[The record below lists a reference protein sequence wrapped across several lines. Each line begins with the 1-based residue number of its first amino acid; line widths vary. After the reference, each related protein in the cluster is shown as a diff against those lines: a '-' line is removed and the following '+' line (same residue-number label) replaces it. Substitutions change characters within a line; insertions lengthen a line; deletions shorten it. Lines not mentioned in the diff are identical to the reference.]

1 MESTRSWRDSFS
13 LVLDPGIKCG
23 FPHLQTRAGTV
34 AGYANGDKFE
44 DMYELIV
51 FIHILS
57 AMVWVG
63 GGLFAQF
70 TIAHL
75 RSNGGDSAVAEYLI
89 GLEWAENRVFG
100 LSSGLVF
107 LTGLTMVI
115 LSEAWAF
122 SQLWVIVAL
131 ALFIVDSAIQGIMG
145 GRALKDLRAAA
156 ESESSGIAGPL
167 KRVMTVNNVD
177 TVLVLVILSMMVFKP
192 GI

>member
-1 MESTRSWRDSFS
+1 MR
-13 LVLDPGIKCG
+13 
-23 FPHLQTRAGTV
+23 H
-34 AGYANGDKFE
+34 
-44 DMYELIV
+44 MYELIV
-51 FIHILS
+51 FVHILS

-70 TIAHL
+70 TMAHL
-75 RSNGGDSAVAEYLI
+75 RSNGGDATVADYLI

-107 LTGLTMVI
+107 ITGVTMVA
-115 LSEAWAF
+115 LSEAWTF

-131 ALFIVDSAIQGIMG
+131 TLFIVDAAIQGIWG
-145 GRALKDLRAAA
+145 GRALKDLRHAYESDAA
-156 ESESSGIAGPL
+156 GISGPL
-167 KRVMTVNNVD
+167 KRVVTVNNVD